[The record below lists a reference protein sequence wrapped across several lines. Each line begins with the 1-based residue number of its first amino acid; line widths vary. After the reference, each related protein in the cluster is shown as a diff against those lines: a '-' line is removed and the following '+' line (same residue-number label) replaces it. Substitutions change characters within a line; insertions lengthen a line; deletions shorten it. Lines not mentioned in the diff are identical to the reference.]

1 MGMWGQFM
9 SLPRYDSY
17 KDSGVEWIG
26 EIPEGWLS
34 LMIKRL
40 SPVKRGASPRPID
53 DPKYFDTDGEFA
65 WVRIADVSA
74 SERYLETTT
83 QTLSELGAS
92 LSVKR
97 YPGDIFLSIAG
108 TVGKPIISKIK
119 CCIHDGFVYFPKLQ
133 INPEYLYYLF
143 STGLPYQ
150 GLGKWGTQLNLN
162 TDTVGEI
169 VLPIPSNSEM
179 SDVVAFLDRKTAH
192 IDQLIANKEKLIA
205 LYEEEK
211 TAIINRAVT
220 RGLPSTSSGQV
231 PLEVKTRPSGVDWIG
246 DIPEHW
252 EVKRLKYVIKSITGG
267 GTPSTGNPLFWN
279 GTIPWVSPKD
289 MKNAEIS
296 ETEDYVTDLAVAN
309 SSTTLVAPNS
319 ILVVVRSGILKHTFP
334 VAINRVTVC
343 LNQDMKAIIPADC
356 LDEKFLYWKLKGLSN
371 IVLTVCNKMGATV
384 DSIEVPDL
392 LSLLVTFPQK
402 AEQTAIVTHIE
413 TECARLD
420 TIIEKFKK
428 QIELFKEYRTTL
440 ISEVVTGKIDV
451 RGEVGV

>member
-1 MGMWGQFM
+1 M

-231 PLEVKTRPSGVDWIG
+231 PLEVKTKPSGVDWIG

-252 EVKRLKYVIKSITGG
+252 EVKRFKYL
-267 GTPSTGNPLFWN
+267 GTFINGYSFNSSDFTSSGVRVMKISNIQTMKLDWSDESFIEESFYDKYESFRVQKNDLVFALTRPIISTGIKAAIVDTDERILLNQRNSMFKATEAVHIKWMYYLILNKQFVQEFDKQIDKTGQQPN
-279 GTIPWVSPKD
+279 ISSND
-289 MKNAEIS
+289 IAEIS
-296 ETEDYVTDLAVAN
+296 V
-309 SSTTLVAPNS
+309 
-319 ILVVVRSGILKHTFP
+319 P
-334 VAINRVTVC
+334 VPTASE
-343 LNQDMKAIIPADC
+343 QMEII
-356 LDEKFLYWKLKGLSN
+356 E
-371 IVLTVCNKMGATV
+371 
-384 DSIEVPDL
+384 
-392 LSLLVTFPQK
+392 
-402 AEQTAIVTHIE
+402 HIE